1 MDLLKKGIAEAIGTF
16 VLVFFACGVAAV
28 TGDLVATA
36 LAFGLVIVAMA
47 YSIGRISGCHIN
59 PAVSLGCLIAKRMTV
74 KEFFVYVASQILGGF
89 VGGVAL
95 FGIAKLGNVKMLD
108 KVSNIGNACN
118 NALGYNAVDG
128 ISKITAGGYIGAI
141 LVEIILTLVFVY
153 VILNVTSENSGAG
166 KKAGLIIGFT
176 LTLVHL
182 LGIGFT
188 GTSVNPARS
197 IATAVSDAIFNGKTD
212 ALAQVWI
219 FIVAPLAGAAL
230 AALLFKVLHKEKKE
244 EVPAGDAGA
253 AQE

>member
-16 VLVFFACGVAAV
+16 VLVFFACGVAV
-28 TGDLVATA
+28 LTGGGTVHGWVATA

-47 YSIGRISGCHIN
+47 YSIGRISGCHVN

-74 KEFFVYVASQILGGF
+74 KEFIVYVCSQILGGF

-95 FGIAKLGNVKMLD
+95 FGIVKMGHIRPL
-108 KVSNIGNACN
+108 GNACN
-118 NALGYNAVDG
+118 TALDYNG
-128 ISKITAGGYIGAI
+128 TLSKISAGGYIGAL

-166 KKAGLIIGFT
+166 KKAGIIIGFT

-197 IATAVSDAIFNGKTD
+197 IATAVADAIYNGNTD

-230 AALLFKVLHKEKKE
+230 AALLFKVLHKDKKVQ
-244 EVPAGDAGA
+244 VPAGDAGA
-253 AQE
+253 EKE

>member
-16 VLVFFACGVAAV
+16 VLVFFACGVAAW
-28 TGDLVATA
+28 TGGATTIGLVATA

-89 VGGVAL
+89 LGGVAI
-95 FGIAKLGNVKMLD
+95 FGIAKMSGKTL
-108 KVSNIGNACN
+108 IGNACN
-118 NALGYNAVDG
+118 NAIDYSAVKG
-128 ISKITAGGYIGAI
+128 LSSITAGGYIGAI

-166 KKAGLIIGFT
+166 KKAGIIIGFT

-197 IATAVSDAIFNGKTD
+197 IATAVADAIFNGKTD

-230 AALLFKVLHKEKKE
+230 AALLFKVLHKEKPAQ
-244 EVPAGDAGA
+244 VPAGDAGA
-253 AQE
+253 EKE